1 MKFEI
6 VDFPWTHGYS
16 ESFVDQD
23 RADQMGRDFPE
34 WDDEVWDRAGKTF
47 NTEYGHKK
55 ELTDKVAMPDSI
67 SSFIK
72 DLESPEF
79 ISRLSEATGID
90 DLFIDEGLYGGGLN
104 IYPVGSHL
112 TTHID
117 FNYNND
123 LQAYRSVNLLYYM
136 NKDATVES
144 GGCFEFYDTKLQKHK
159 SVPSRLNNCIFFA
172 TNNKTYHGVNKVK
185 EGFRKLLSIWYYTKE
200 PTKDLSKEPHRTLW
214 VK

>member
-79 ISRLSEATGID
+79 ISRLSEATGIN

-123 LQAYRSVNLLYYM
+123 LLLE
-136 NKDATVES
+136 D
-144 GGCFEFYDTKLQKHK
+144 
-159 SVPSRLNNCIFFA
+159 
-172 TNNKTYHGVNKVK
+172 
-185 EGFRKLLSIWYYTKE
+185 SIY
-200 PTKDLSKEPHRTLW
+200 L
-214 VK
+214 

>member
-34 WDDEVWDRAGKTF
+34 WEDEVWDRAGKTF

-72 DLESPEF
+72 DLESPN
-79 ISRLSEATGID
+79 
-90 DLFIDEGLYGGGLN
+90 LFQD
-104 IYPVGSHL
+104 
-112 TTHID
+112 
-117 FNYNND
+117 
-123 LQAYRSVNLLYYM
+123 
-136 NKDATVES
+136 
-144 GGCFEFYDTKLQKHK
+144 
-159 SVPSRLNNCIFFA
+159 
-172 TNNKTYHGVNKVK
+172 
-185 EGFRKLLSIWYYTKE
+185 
-200 PTKDLSKEPHRTLW
+200 W
-214 VK
+214 VKQLVLMICLLMRVYMGED